1 MSTAIKLIALD
12 LDGTLLMPDKSL
24 SEGNKRALKRAVEE
38 EGAAVTLAT
47 GRAYGLVKPILD
59 EAPFIRYAV
68 LSNGA
73 VAADAEGNVLF
84 RKVLTGEQALEIF
97 DYIFKIFPD
106 IDKEVDFFENGVRIV
121 GAGWA
126 EYIKRMNIDE
136 GTRKLLEKSHLVED
150 QRAYL
155 KKSEGV
161 EKISARF
168 LSADDKN
175 RVFKVLEERFTDF
188 QICSSLDCNIE
199 ITCRGITKSLG
210 LQKLTE
216 HLGIGMDEVIAFGDK
231 GNDYEMI
238 RDCGIGVA
246 MGNAEPEVKLLADR
260 ITKSNVEDGVARML
274 EEVFEWQQVL

>member
-24 SEGNKRALKRAVEE
+24 SERNKKALKRAVEE

-47 GRAYGLVKPILD
+47 GRAYGLVKMILD
-59 EAPFIRYAV
+59 EAPFIQYAV

-73 VAADAEGNVLF
+73 IAADAKGNILF
-84 RKVLTGEQALEIF
+84 KKVLTGSQALEIF
-97 DYIFKIFPD
+97 DYVFKTFPD
-106 IDKEVDFFENGVRIV
+106 IDKEMDFFENGIRIV
-121 GAGWA
+121 GTGWA
-126 EYIKRMNIDE
+126 EYIRRMNIDE
-136 GTRKLLEKSHLVED
+136 GTKKLLEKSQSVAD

-161 EKISARF
+161 EKISVRF
-168 LSADDKN
+168 LNSDDKN
-175 RVFKVLEERFTDF
+175 AAFKVLEEHFKDF
-188 QICSSLDCNIE
+188 QVCSSLDCNIE

-210 LQKLTE
+210 LQKLTQ
-216 HLGIGMDEVIAFGDK
+216 HLGIGMEEVIAFGDN

-246 MGNAEPEVKLLADR
+246 MGNAEPEVKFLADR
-260 ITKSNVEDGVARML
+260 ITKSNIEDGVACML
-274 EEVFEWQQVL
+274 EEVFGWQQVL